1 MNIGR
6 ATIVDSHLYCW
17 LESRRREKIKQGE
30 NKYIYLLEA
39 SRYCSVFRMSTGIA
53 DCFVGLVIL
62 DDDDAAADVMGLV
75 SGARIVFLDGT
86 FLVSTALRLALPV
99 VVDGIVFAGI
109 LCISVF
115 PSRLRLI
122 PLAIVSRL
130 KTLSSPGRVI
140 TPWEGGK
147 KNLLRSQ
154 FEDSNVGFPVEVINA
169 DQIRL
174 KKLINRSFGVGCL
187 CKRPY
192 PLRIFHVLLY
202 FDFDFFM
209 PHFI

>member
-6 ATIVDSHLYCW
+6 ATIVDSH
-17 LESRRREKIKQGE
+17 
-30 NKYIYLLEA
+30 LLEA
-39 SRYCSVFRMSTGIA
+39 SRYCSVFRMSTGIS

-62 DDDDAAADVMGLV
+62 DDAADVMGLV
-75 SGARIVFLDGT
+75 SGARVVFLDGT

-99 VVDGIVFAGI
+99 VVDGVVFAGI

-130 KTLSSPGRVI
+130 RTLSSPGRVI

-147 KNLLRSQ
+147 KILLRSQ

-169 DQIRL
+169 DQMRL
-174 KKLINRSFGVGCL
+174 KKPFPKAKKAVLTNLSIVPLGLDVFANGPILCESSMCFYILILIFSCL
-187 CKRPY
+187 ISSETW
-192 PLRIFHVLLY
+192 IF
-202 FDFDFFM
+202 
-209 PHFI
+209 